1 MIRWSDNSLSILIGE
16 ELFAVNVLPT
26 QGHQYLITPALV
38 SNHDV
43 IQTSITL
50 DKQLQIVPHTIDQ
63 KVHKKLTHF
72 VGQKYKKESRTKIVV
87 TEHDPEFER
96 QVLEKAE
103 NEKDRARRRMESK
116 RRNLRGR
123 YELDESFLEED
134 RFVVFLSTPVIH

>member
-1 MIRWSDNSLSILIGE
+1 M
-16 ELFAVNVLPT
+16 
-26 QGHQYLITPALV
+26 
-38 SNHDV
+38 
-43 IQTSITL
+43 
-50 DKQLQIVPHTIDQ
+50 
-63 KVHKKLTHF
+63 
-72 VGQKYKKESRTKIVV
+72 GQKYKKESRTKIVV